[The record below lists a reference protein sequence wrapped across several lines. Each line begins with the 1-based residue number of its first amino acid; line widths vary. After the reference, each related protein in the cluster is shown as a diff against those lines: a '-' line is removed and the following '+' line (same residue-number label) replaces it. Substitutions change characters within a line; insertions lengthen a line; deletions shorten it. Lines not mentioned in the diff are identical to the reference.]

1 MFLNS
6 VIEASQKAI
15 IKESGDYE
23 KNGLLYCGKCNTPK
37 EVKVEM
43 FGEKVKQLCMCKC
56 MEQAYNAEQEHI
68 ADIQRNEEIARNRNR
83 GILDIDMMKCTFES
97 DDKANVKISGIAR
110 RYVEHFQKM
119 KANGKGLLFFGDTGV
134 GKSFIAACIA
144 NALIDK
150 GYKCLVTN
158 FPRII
163 NELSGLY
170 EGKQEYINDLNRYEL
185 LVIDDLA
192 IERDTEYTAEIV
204 QNVVDS
210 RYRAG
215 LPMIVTTNL
224 KISELMQPHD
234 IRKKRLYSRL
244 KEMCL
249 MIEVSGEDRREKQ
262 FYENYA
268 EYKNLLGL

>member
-37 EVKVEM
+37 EVEVEM
-43 FGEKVKQLCMCKC
+43 FGRNVKQLCMCKC

-68 ADIQRNEEIARNRNR
+68 ADIQRNEEIARNRSR

-110 RYVEHFQKM
+110 RYVEHFLKM

-215 LPMIVTTNL
+215 LPLIITTNL
-224 KISELMQPHD
+224 KISDLMQPHD

>member
-37 EVKVEM
+37 EVEVEM
-43 FGEKVKQLCMCKC
+43 FGRKVKQLCMCKC
-56 MEQAYNAEQEHI
+56 IEQAYNAEQERI
-68 ADIQRNEEIARNRNR
+68 ADIQRNEEIARNRSR

-110 RYVEHFQKM
+110 RYVEHFLKM

>member
-1 MFLNS
+1 MVYLPR
-6 VIEASQKAI
+6 
-15 IKESGDYE
+15 
-23 KNGLLYCGKCNTPK
+23 LLQQRTN
-37 EVKVEM
+37 
-43 FGEKVKQLCMCKC
+43 
-56 MEQAYNAEQEHI
+56 QAP
-68 ADIQRNEEIARNRNR
+68 
-83 GILDIDMMKCTFES
+83 F
-97 DDKANVKISGIAR
+97 
-110 RYVEHFQKM
+110 
-119 KANGKGLLFFGDTGV
+119 
-134 GKSFIAACIA
+134 
-144 NALIDK
+144 
-150 GYKCLVTN
+150 
-158 FPRII
+158 
-163 NELSGLY
+163 LSGMRQRKTLDKSRNQESY
-170 EGKQEYINDLNRYEL
+170 CTDNSRKQEYINDLNRYEL

-215 LPMIVTTNL
+215 LPLIVTTNL

>member
-37 EVKVEM
+37 EVEVEM
-43 FGEKVKQLCMCKC
+43 LGRKVKQLCMCSC

-68 ADIQRNEEIARNRNR
+68 ADIQRNEQIARNRSR
-83 GILDIDMMKCTFES
+83 GILDIDMMKCTFDS

-170 EGKQEYINDLNRYEL
+170 EGKQEYINDLNCYEL

-215 LPMIVTTNL
+215 LPLIVTTNL

>member
-37 EVKVEM
+37 EVEVEM
-43 FGEKVKQLCMCKC
+43 FGRKVKQLCMCKC
-56 MEQAYNAEQEHI
+56 MEQAYNAEHERI
-68 ADIQRNEEIARNRNR
+68 ADIQRNEEIARNRSR

-110 RYVEHFQKM
+110 RYVEHFLKM

-170 EGKQEYINDLNRYEL
+170 EGKQEYINDLNCYEL

-215 LPMIVTTNL
+215 LPLIVTTNL

>member
-1 MFLNS
+1 M
-6 VIEASQKAI
+6 Q
-15 IKESGDYE
+15 Y
-23 KNGLLYCGKCNTPK
+23 PK
-37 EVKVEM
+37 EVEVEM
-43 FGEKVKQLCMCKC
+43 FGRKVKQLCMCKC

-68 ADIQRNEEIARNRNR
+68 ADIQRNEEISRNRNR

-119 KANGKGLLFFGDTGV
+119 KANGRGLLFFGDTGV

-224 KISELMQPHD
+224 KISDLLQPHD